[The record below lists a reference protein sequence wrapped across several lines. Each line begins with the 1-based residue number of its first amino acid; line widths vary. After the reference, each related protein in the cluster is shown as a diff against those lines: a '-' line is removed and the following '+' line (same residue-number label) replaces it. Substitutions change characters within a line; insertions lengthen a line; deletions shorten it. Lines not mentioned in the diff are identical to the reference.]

1 MSNTPLQPKFDLES
15 LSQLPEEELVSIIV
29 QQQGGKRAVQAR
41 NRAVQARDRT
51 TQSTAKH

>member
-1 MSNTPLQPKFDLES
+1 MSNTSLPPKFDLES
-15 LSQLPEEELVSIIV
+15 LSQLPKEELVSIIV